1 MSEVYLLFMTEN
13 TYEAEQT
20 VLAVFKEMPCKKY
33 FVDVMAGLDISD
45 LERES
50 VIINDALRDG
60 VINRWSAVADMVLAG
75 EIHTDSYGNAIEF
88 EQARLF

>member
-33 FVDVMAGLDISD
+33 FVDVMVGLDISD

-50 VIINDALRDG
+50 VIIDELLMAG
-60 VINRWSAVADMVLAG
+60 IINRWSAVADMVLAG
-75 EIHTDSYGNAIEF
+75 EIHTDSYGNTIEF
-88 EQARLF
+88 ESACLF